1 MLHRIAGKDHG
12 IGPLHVYVR
21 DTAPQAFG
29 AQLGCRMLR
38 PWQKYVGIA
47 DLRY

>member
-1 MLHRIAGKDHG
+1 MLHRIAGEDHG
-12 IGPLHVYVR
+12 VGLLVVDIR
-21 DTAPQAFG
+21 NTTPQAFG
-29 AQLGCRMLR
+29 PQPGCRMLR